1 MKQLQQNQIMKNI
14 KKDIERDKTMT
25 YRKICTYAGNDILEK
40 LTVTEQRE
48 LDRKRRNRKK
58 KENREAEVGAWLG
71 SALRVG
77 FFFFMVF
84 GWIAGI

>member
-1 MKQLQQNQIMKNI
+1 MQNTAVY
-14 KKDIERDKTMT
+14 RTT

-40 LTVTEQRE
+40 LTESEQYE

-58 KENREAEVGAWLG
+58 KEDREAEVGAWLG
-71 SALRVG
+71 SALMAG
-77 FFFFMVF
+77 FFFLMIF

>member
-1 MKQLQQNQIMKNI
+1 
-14 KKDIERDKTMT
+14 MT

-40 LTVTEQRE
+40 LTVSEQRE

-71 SALRVG
+71 SALMVG

>member
-1 MKQLQQNQIMKNI
+1 MN
-14 KKDIERDKTMT
+14 KTIVSRTT

-40 LTVTEQRE
+40 LTESEQRE

-58 KENREAEVGAWLG
+58 KEDREAEVGAWLG
-71 SALRVG
+71 SVLMVG

-84 GWIAGI
+84 GWMIGI

>member
-1 MKQLQQNQIMKNI
+1 
-14 KKDIERDKTMT
+14 MT

-40 LTVTEQRE
+40 LTESEQRE

-58 KENREAEVGAWLG
+58 KEGREAEVGAWLG
-71 SALRVG
+71 SALMVG
-77 FFFFMVF
+77 FFFLMVF

>member
-1 MKQLQQNQIMKNI
+1 MA
-14 KKDIERDKTMT
+14 T

-40 LTVTEQRE
+40 LSESEQRE

-58 KENREAEVGAWLG
+58 KEDREAEVGAWLG
-71 SALRVG
+71 SVLMVG
-77 FFFFMVF
+77 FFFLMIF

>member
-1 MKQLQQNQIMKNI
+1 
-14 KKDIERDKTMT
+14 MT

-40 LTVTEQRE
+40 ITESEQRA

-58 KENREAEVGAWLG
+58 KEDREAEVGAWLG
-71 SALRVG
+71 SALMVG
-77 FFFFMVF
+77 FFFLMVF

>member
-1 MKQLQQNQIMKNI
+1 
-14 KKDIERDKTMT
+14 MT

-40 LTVTEQRE
+40 LTESEQRE

-58 KENREAEVGAWLG
+58 KENRETEVGAWLG
-71 SALRVG
+71 SALMVG
-77 FFFFMVF
+77 FFFFMVL